1 MVVGSQEN
9 PVTICQAALMKPITS
24 DAVVPGTQ
32 HGTKDR
38 KMDSNIWLAEGWK
51 VVHFLHGKA
60 DLCVLSVT

>member
-38 KMDSNIWLAEGWK
+38 KMDFKYLVGNVRG
-51 VVHFLHGKA
+51 GK
-60 DLCVLSVT
+60 